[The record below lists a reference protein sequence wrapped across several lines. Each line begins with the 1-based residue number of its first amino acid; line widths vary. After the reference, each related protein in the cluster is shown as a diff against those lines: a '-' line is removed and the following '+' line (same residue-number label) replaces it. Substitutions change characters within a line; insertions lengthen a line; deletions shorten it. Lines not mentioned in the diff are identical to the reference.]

1 MAVCTNCGA
10 SYDKI
15 GRNCPYCHAPV
26 ALASVTDSKSV
37 SEYKGDYDG
46 KSSNLMVFS
55 VIISTFGYI
64 YYLIKRETYPL
75 KANSALS
82 GALIG
87 TVIKLII
94 ISLIIIVKMV
104 K

>member
-26 ALASVTDSKSV
+26 ALANVTDSKSV
-37 SEYKGDYDG
+37 DRYKGDYDG
-46 KSSNLMVFS
+46 KSTRLMAFS
-55 VIISTFGYI
+55 VLISSLGYI
-64 YYLIKRETYPL
+64 YYFINRENYPL
-75 KANSALS
+75 KSNSALS
-82 GALIG
+82 GALVG

-94 ISLIIIVKMV
+94 ITVVIMV
-104 K
+104 NLLK

>member
-26 ALASVTDSKSV
+26 ALASVTSSKDASK
-37 SEYKGDYDG
+37 YKGNYDSQNT
-46 KSSNLMVFS
+46 KLMVLS
-55 VIISTFGYI
+55 VIVSSLGYI
-64 YYLIKRETYPL
+64 YYFINRENYPL
-75 KANSALS
+75 KSNSALS

-94 ISLIIIVKMV
+94 ITIIIVVSMLK
-104 K
+104 

>member
-26 ALASVTDSKSV
+26 ALTSVKDSKSV
-37 SEYKGDYDG
+37 NSYKGDYDG
-46 KSSNLMVFS
+46 QNTRLMVIS
-55 VIISTFGYI
+55 VIISSFGYI
-64 YYLIKRETYPL
+64 YYFINRENYPL
-75 KANSALS
+75 KSNSALS

-94 ISLIIIVKMV
+94 ITLVIIISMFK
-104 K
+104 

>member
-10 SYDKI
+10 SYEKI

-37 SEYKGDYDG
+37 ESYKGDYDG
-46 KSSNLMVFS
+46 KNNNLMIFS

-64 YYLIKRETYPL
+64 YYFINRDNYPL
-75 KANSALS
+75 KASSALG
-82 GALIG
+82 GALVG
-87 TVIKLII
+87 TVIKLIVITIVI
-94 ISLIIIVKMV
+94 IASMV

>member
-1 MAVCTNCGA
+1 MAVCTNCGK

-26 ALASVTDSKSV
+26 ALTSVTDSKSV
-37 SEYKGDYDG
+37 SGYKGDYDG
-46 KSSNLMVFS
+46 KSNTLMVLG

-64 YYLIKRETYPL
+64 YYFINRENYPIKSS
-75 KANSALS
+75 SALG

-94 ISLIIIVKMV
+94 ISIMIIATILK
-104 K
+104 

>member
-26 ALASVTDSKSV
+26 ALASVTDSKSIDK
-37 SEYKGDYDG
+37 YKGDYDG
-46 KSSNLMVFS
+46 KNNRLMIFS
-55 VIISTFGYI
+55 VIISSFGYI
-64 YYLIKRETYPL
+64 YYLINRENYPL

-82 GALIG
+82 GALVG
-87 TVIKLII
+87 TVIKLVIISII
-94 ISLIIIVKMV
+94 IIANLLK
-104 K
+104 

>member
-26 ALASVTDSKSV
+26 ALTSVTDSKSV
-37 SEYKGDYDG
+37 NSYKGDYDG
-46 KSSNLMVFS
+46 QNTRLMVIS
-55 VIISTFGYI
+55 VIISSFGYI
-64 YYLIKRETYPL
+64 YYFINRENYPL
-75 KANSALS
+75 KSNSALS

-94 ISLIIIVKMV
+94 ITLVIIISMFK
-104 K
+104 